1 TLVRLWL
8 QRVPAIGLTHTTTNR
23 VSAARPLTVF
33 VLRAR
38 RGSGVEWK
46 ERRGTLLVKDR
57 AEANLSWPSVWLLMP
72 EWRRSFTETLS
83 ASSSFPTWLLA
94 TREREIN
101 DQ

>member
-1 TLVRLWL
+1 MMGVGEYRAVVGHQPKLSNYGTLVRLWL

-46 ERRGTLLVKDR
+46 ERRVPC
-57 AEANLSWPSVWLLMP
+57 W
-72 EWRRSFTETLS
+72 
-83 ASSSFPTWLLA
+83 
-94 TREREIN
+94 
-101 DQ
+101 